1 MHAFC
6 SIDQFGQF
14 LQNILHMNIQISNEH
29 LRHEYI
35 RVDHYYVKYVKYVD
49 VLNNRDVGFLVEVKD
64 GDGDVDK

>member
-1 MHAFC
+1 
-6 SIDQFGQF
+6 
-14 LQNILHMNIQISNEH
+14 MNIQISNEH